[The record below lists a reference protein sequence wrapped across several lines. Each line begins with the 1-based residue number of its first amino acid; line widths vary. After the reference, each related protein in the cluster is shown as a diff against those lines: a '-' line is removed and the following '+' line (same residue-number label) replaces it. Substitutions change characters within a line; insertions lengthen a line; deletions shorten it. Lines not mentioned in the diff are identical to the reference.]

1 MRSVGSNPQKN
12 GLTSSPTSSIQKVV
26 ARSSFSFLFSEICT
40 RAYSFPVKV
49 RNMDEVEQRLTRLG
63 EHVGSRMTLLF
74 SIQEGNVDT
83 ASLSR
88 RGNGAALSRP
98 FTVEGALRFLTVQ
111 LWQHWFGKQADDLQR
126 ESSSDRFFLVDSFPM
141 VLEFVDP
148 SPDYMD
154 ADGGWWKVNY
164 ASFIG
169 GMAKGALVALGFDC
183 EVLTY
188 HQPEPGKPHQSLFV
202 ISFSK
207 QVWDRERM

>member
-1 MRSVGSNPQKN
+1 MRNTGATTQKN
-12 GLTSSPTSSIQKVV
+12 VATSSSNSNVPRVV

-49 RNMDEVEQRLTRLG
+49 RNMDEVERRLTKLG
-63 EHVGSRMTLLF
+63 THVGSRMVLLF
-74 SIQEGNVDT
+74 SIQEGIGDNS
-83 ASLSR
+83 SLSR
-88 RGNGAALSRP
+88 RNNAPGSRP
-98 FTVEGALRFLTVQ
+98 FTVEGALRFLTVH
-111 LWQHWFGKQADDLQR
+111 LWQHWFGKPADDLQR

-154 ADGGWWKVNY
+154 TDGGWWKVNY
-164 ASFIG
+164 GSFVG
-169 GMAKGALVALGFDC
+169 GMAKGALMAMGFDC